1 MLDRETRTVILRL
14 KAEGQGPLAIAGVL
28 RVSPNTVR
36 KVLEEGTAEVPD
48 FSRSSS
54 AEPHQERIEELYTCC
69 QGNLVRVHEELES
82 EGISIPYSTLTGF
95 CRRAGIGVKPKKRS
109 GRYHFQPGEE
119 MQHDTSPHRVEI
131 GCKKVLMQCASVVLC
146 FSRMLYAQLYP
157 TFNRFYCMEQLL
169 KGLGL
174 RRIQEIIKRELER
187 AADKQSSYTDFLARL
202 LREEYLAK
210 QERSM
215 MYRIKQAK
223 IPEPWTLETFP
234 FKEQTGVKKAAI
246 MQLAELDFIPST
258 TNIVFIGE
266 TAVGKTGLASS
277 ILRKAL
283 ENGYRGRFIKA
294 QDLFDEMYESLADR
308 STRRLINQLANIDL
322 LLIDEMGYLNLSR
335 EHTNIFFRLME
346 ERYNRKSTIITT
358 NLDYDEWYDFL
369 GNKKMVEAL
378 LSRLRHH
385 CRTIRIDGPPLRN
398 PDEEAPQK
406 KSPKK
411 KINRT
416 NNP

>member
-1 MLDRETRTVILRL
+1 MD
-14 KAEGQGPLAIAGVL
+14 
-28 RVSPNTVR
+28 
-36 KVLEEGTAEVPD
+36 D
-48 FSRSSS
+48 
-54 AEPHQERIEELYTCC
+54 
-69 QGNLVRVHEELES
+69 NL
-82 EGISIPYSTLTGF
+82 
-95 CRRAGIGVKPKKRS
+95 
-109 GRYHFQPGEE
+109 
-119 MQHDTSPHRVEI
+119 
-131 GCKKVLMQCASVVLC
+131 
-146 FSRMLYAQLYP
+146 
-157 TFNRFYCMEQLL
+157 EQLL

>member
-1 MLDRETRTVILRL
+1 MDDNLEQLLRTLRL
-14 KAEGQGPLAIAGVL
+14 K
-28 RVSPNTVR
+28 
-36 KVLEEGTAEVPD
+36 
-48 FSRSSS
+48 
-54 AEPHQERIEELYTCC
+54 
-69 QGNLVRVHEELES
+69 
-82 EGISIPYSTLTGF
+82 
-95 CRRAGIGVKPKKRS
+95 
-109 GRYHFQPGEE
+109 
-119 MQHDTSPHRVEI
+119 
-131 GCKKVLMQCASVVLC
+131 
-146 FSRMLYAQLYP
+146 RM
-157 TFNRFYCMEQLL
+157 E
-169 KGLGL
+169 
-174 RRIQEIIKRELER
+174 EIIGRELDR
-187 AADKQSSYTDFLARL
+187 AADKQPSYSDFLARL

-215 MYRIKQAK
+215 QYRIKQAK
-223 IPEPWTLETFP
+223 IPEPWSLETFP
-234 FKEQTGVKKAAI
+234 FKHQTGVSKAAI
-246 MQLAELDFIPST
+246 LQLAELDFIPSA

-308 STRRLINQLANIDL
+308 STRRLLNQLSNIDL

-335 EHTNIFFRLME
+335 EQTNIFFRLME

-398 PDEEAPQK
+398 PDEDEIDPEPQK
-406 KSPKK
+406 NKTGKRKKS
-411 KINRT
+411 
-416 NNP
+416 